1 MSEIFFAPEILET
14 ETFVVRCYRPGDGPA
29 LAEALNASYEH
40 LKTFMD
46 WAKPY
51 TSDDEAEQLVRR
63 FYANYLTSTDF
74 VLSVWDAAGKRL
86 LAGSGFHL
94 RGDGLENRSAEVGM
108 WVRADASGQGLG
120 ARILS
125 ALLAWGFSEWPWER
139 LAWRCDGRNTRSRRT
154 AEKAG
159 MLYEGCL
166 HGHRLLPDGTRSD
179 TLCFAAMRGEWK
191 QDSRDRMQE

>member
-1 MSEIFFAPEILET
+1 MSDIFFAPEVLAT
-14 ETFVVRCYRPGDGPA
+14 ESFVVRCYRLGDGPA

-51 TSDDEAEQLVRR
+51 TSDDDAEQLVRR
-63 FYANYLTSTDF
+63 FYANYLVSTDF
-74 VLSVWDAAGKRL
+74 VLSVWDPAEKRL

-94 RGDGLENRSAEVGM
+94 RDNSLDHHAAEVGM

-120 ARILS
+120 AQVLS
-125 ALLAWGFSEWPWER
+125 ALLAWGFSVWPWER
-139 LAWRCDGRNTRSRRT
+139 LAWRCDARNTRSRRT

-166 HGHRLLPDGTRSD
+166 RGDRVLSDGVRAD
-179 TLCFAAMRGEWK
+179 TLCFGVLRGEWK
-191 QDSRDRMQE
+191 AK